1 MRSKEISLSIQIPS
15 WRSGPPL
22 GRSVSGNNKRYVGK
36 KHVYAYPISFIDFLS
51 YLKQFV
57 KEPLTVLAV
66 NGSFSLITI
75 SDIKK

>member
-1 MRSKEISLSIQIPS
+1 MYMPIQLALLI
-15 WRSGPPL
+15 
-22 GRSVSGNNKRYVGK
+22 
-36 KHVYAYPISFIDFLS
+36 FLS

-57 KEPLTVLAV
+57 KEPFTVLAV

>member
-1 MRSKEISLSIQIPS
+1 MALGTPI
-15 WRSGPPL
+15 
-22 GRSVSGNNKRYVGK
+22 GRSVSVNNKRYVGK

-57 KEPLTVLAV
+57 KEPFTVLAV